1 MNTTRNRS
9 TRRAAAIAAGGIAA
23 ALALAGCA
31 GGGSG
36 AATSAGTS
44 YKLTANTLA
53 PSGDIDSFSWVS
65 YSEPFSLDYAYAF
78 DYSDNQVLSNV
89 CESLL
94 RLKPDWTLEPGL
106 ADSYTHPT
114 PTTWVYHIRD
124 GVTFHDGSPLTADDV
139 VASMSRHL
147 DPGVGSSWYSVY
159 QNVTSI
165 QKTGDREVT
174 VTESVPDSQFNL
186 AMGGSAG
193 VVESARF
200 LAEKGKDYGNST
212 GGVDCTGPFQFAQ
225 WKQGES
231 ITLTRY
237 DAYWD
242 KSLTAKAAQVKFVFM
257 GDANARV
264 NALKSGDVDGGY
276 MIPPDAI
283 AQLQSSKQGQ
293 VSFGL
298 NTAVSSLVVSNM
310 KGVLG
315 DLRVRQALE
324 MAIDRQGILN
334 AAAQG
339 YGEETNALT
348 TPSVWVGASDSAMKQ
363 AFSGLKTYPHDLE
376 AAKKLVKDAGAE
388 GKQIVYVTAP
398 IGNEFTVISQAT
410 AAAAKAIGLKVKI
423 QTMSPSAYTTLFSDP
438 SARKG
443 VDLFYTS
450 WYLSSPDPLEMYSV
464 LRTGQF
470 SNYGGWNDPE
480 FDKVVN
486 EAIPLSDPA
495 ARSEKTAQ
503 AQRIANEQL
512 PWLPLYQ
519 SPMTMFMGKRITGAS
534 PSIAFLYYPW
544 AATIGKR

>member
-1 MNTTRNRS
+1 
-9 TRRAAAIAAGGIAA
+9 
-23 ALALAGCA
+23 
-31 GGGSG
+31 
-36 AATSAGTS
+36 
-44 YKLTANTLA
+44 
-53 PSGDIDSFSWVS
+53 
-65 YSEPFSLDYAYAF
+65 
-78 DYSDNQVLSNV
+78 
-89 CESLL
+89 
-94 RLKPDWTLEPGL
+94 
-106 ADSYTHPT
+106 
-114 PTTWVYHIRD
+114 
-124 GVTFHDGSPLTADDV
+124 
-139 VASMSRHL
+139 
-147 DPGVGSSWYSVY
+147 
-159 QNVTSI
+159 
-165 QKTGDREVT
+165 
-174 VTESVPDSQFNL
+174 
-186 AMGGSAG
+186 
-193 VVESARF
+193 
-200 LAEKGKDYGNST
+200 
-212 GGVDCTGPFQFAQ
+212 
-225 WKQGES
+225 
-231 ITLTRY
+231 
-237 DAYWD
+237 
-242 KSLTAKAAQVKFVFM
+242 M

-283 AQLQSSKQGQ
+283 AQLQASKQGQ
-293 VSFGL
+293 VYFGL
-298 NTAVSSLVVSNM
+298 NTAVSSLIVSNM

-334 AAAQG
+334 AAVQG

-363 AFSGLKTYPHDLE
+363 AFTGLKTYPHDLE

-423 QTMSPSAYTTLFSDP
+423 QTMSPSSYTTLFSDP
-438 SARKG
+438 SARQG

-470 SNYGGWNDPE
+470 SNYGGWSDPE

-503 AQRIANEQL
+503 AQKIANEQL
-512 PWLPLYQ
+512 PWLPLFQ
-519 SPMTMFMGKRITGAS
+519 GHMTMFMGKRITGAS
-534 PSIAFLYYPW
+534 PSVAFLYYPW